1 MSDSYTCRSG
11 TRSTGRVSCKSTELK
26 RFISIITII
35 IIIILAHQ
43 HKAAGRKNYARHT
56 KLQTLHHILS
66 AHLSAIHFVWVGNSK
81 LNAKS
86 KIELDDNF

>member
-26 RFISIITII
+26 RFII

-86 KIELDDNF
+86 NIELDDNF

>member
-1 MSDSYTCRSG
+1 VQKHGAEAFYYYYYYYFSPPAQSR
-11 TRSTGRVSCKSTELK
+11 RQK
-26 RFISIITII
+26 
-35 IIIILAHQ
+35 
-43 HKAAGRKNYARHT
+43 KNYARHT